1 MPKSIAYYR
10 ALCDRSFYHF
20 VRIMN
25 PPPKG
30 AFPVTREIHR
40 PLCDF
45 SQDPTL
51 KRKAICMPRD
61 WLKSTVFTQ
70 WKSIWEYLQNNE
82 IRQLLAMENEK
93 QGMLKLN
100 WMQKQV
106 RYNKTLRKI
115 YPELQKVNDSWCR
128 TARWNKTEMELPR
141 EGIYPEPSIHI
152 IGVGG
157 AAQGGHHDY
166 IRIDDLVGKKAM
178 ESDVVME
185 GVLQWMDNTHE
196 LLLEPDPT
204 TPNAS
209 SIEIVGTHWSPAD
222 FFTYVQTE
230 YPEFKWMI
238 VPCQRD
244 NELQDSDNI
253 KWLQSEAADQAESNW
268 DEQFPTKY
276 YIDMQANPQKS
287 QIYWTQH
294 MNNPGKAIEGGLN
307 KFDVQWLKYYYITV
321 IDGYKFA
328 VCKDDGET
336 FRLKDIP
343 MYGMIDP
350 GGFSELK
357 SIKRGSRN
365 ALLIGGQPKET
376 KKKFI
381 FYTWVG
387 KLKEPSDFIYQVFK
401 ADKMWQ
407 PIIRTWR
414 IDPHGQQP
422 YIYKDIKQATRQG
435 YILNGERQDA
445 YPDLSISKMEH
456 DVTQDI
462 KDKDIQACMYPMS
475 QGFIYIHESMTE
487 LKTEVKQYPGG
498 LTRDLLDMLGKLNRY
513 YFSREE
519 TPLRKRTDRPRH
531 SYSESRVTGY

>member
-1 MPKSIAYYR
+1 MLDSVQAVR
-10 ALCDRSFYHF
+10 FLCDNSFYHF

-30 AFPVTREIHR
+30 AYPATREIHR

-45 SQDPTL
+45 SQDPTI
-51 KRKAICMPRD
+51 KRKAICEPRD
-61 WLKSTVFTQ
+61 WLKSTFFTQ
-70 WKSIWEYLQNNE
+70 WKAIWAWLQNPE

-93 QGMLKLN
+93 LGMLKLN

-106 RYNKTLRKI
+106 RYNKRLRQI
-115 YPELQKVNDSWCR
+115 YPELLKVDDSWCR
-128 TARWNKTEMELPR
+128 QVRWNRTEMELPR
-141 EGIYPEPSIHI
+141 EGIYPEPSISI

-157 AAQGGHHDY
+157 AAQSGHYDI

-178 ESDVVME
+178 ESQQVME

-209 SIEIVGTHWSPAD
+209 SIEIVGTRWSPSD
-222 FFTYVQTE
+222 FFNYILDE
-230 YPEFKWMI
+230 YPEFKWKI
-238 VPCQRD
+238 VPCLKNTEKVNTSNVERVQ
-244 NELQDSDNI
+244 NPNVEHG
-253 KWLQSEAADQAESNW
+253 ESNW
-268 DEQFPTKY
+268 PEQFPTSY
-276 YIDMQANPQKS
+276 YIDMQANPMKS
-287 QIYWTQH
+287 QIFWAQH
-294 MNNPGKAIEGGLN
+294 MNDPDKAIEGGLT
-307 KFDVQWLKYYYITV
+307 KFDIQWLKYYYIDV
-321 IDGYKFA
+321 IDGYKWA
-328 VCKDDGET
+328 VCKDDGEK

-381 FYTWVG
+381 FYTWAG
-387 KLKEPSDFIYQVFK
+387 KLKEPSDFISEVFK

-407 PIIRTWR
+407 PMLRTWR

-422 YIYKDIKQATRQG
+422 YIYKDIRQATRQG
-435 YILNGERQDA
+435 YILDGKRQDA

-456 DVTQDI
+456 DVTLDI
-462 KDKDIQACMYPMS
+462 KDKDIQACMFPMS
-475 QGFIYIHESMTE
+475 QGLIYIHESMTA

-498 LTRDLLDMLGKLNRY
+498 LTRDLVDMLGKINRLY
-513 YFSREE
+513 WSREE
-519 TPLRKRTDRPRH
+519 VPFRKRSERPRH